1 MEIDN
6 LSMKEIKA
14 VFFDVDKTI
23 YDPIH
28 NFIPESTLTALKKL
42 RSNGYKIGISTSRPM
57 LTARA
62 VPGLMDIP
70 WDGMIIAGGQ
80 QIYSQGQLVLENTFT
95 QAQRDQIFQIAN
107 RHHIPVYTVAE
118 EVFFTEMN
126 DLVRRFIKMF
136 GIPYRTVKPFQG
148 QASYLIC
155 LIHEE
160 EQDIL
165 PLFKDVEGIC
175 PIAAGPINHDIFKKG
190 VLKSDCI
197 MKLMKYWGYD
207 PHAFMA
213 FGDTLSDAPMLEAA
227 RIGVAMGNADIQTRK
242 KADIVCGDYREDG
255 ILLLLQSLHMI

>member
-95 QAQRDQIFQIAN
+95 QAQRNQIFRIAD

-118 EVFFTEMN
+118 EVFFTEMS

-136 GIPYRTVKPFQG
+136 GIPDR
-148 QASYLIC
+148 
-155 LIHEE
+155 
-160 EQDIL
+160 
-165 PLFKDVEGIC
+165 
-175 PIAAGPINHDIFKKG
+175 
-190 VLKSDCI
+190 KS
-197 MKLMKYWGYD
+197 
-207 PHAFMA
+207 
-213 FGDTLSDAPMLEAA
+213 
-227 RIGVAMGNADIQTRK
+227 V
-242 KADIVCGDYREDG
+242 V
-255 ILLLLQSLHMI
+255 